1 MVGVYQGNDFRKV
14 SGGKKRPHRM
24 NRKHELGR
32 FPTMTVASE
41 REETETLRV
50 RGGNLK
56 IRCKKALYA
65 NVVDPSTNAVKK
77 VKITKV
83 VETPANKELARLSV
97 ITKGTIIETE
107 IGLARVTSRPGQD
120 GVVNAVLIRE

>member
-1 MVGVYQGNDFRKV
+1 MSVYQGNDFRKV
-14 SGGKKRPHRM
+14 SGGRKRPHRM
-24 NRKHELGR
+24 NRKYELGR

-41 REETETLRV
+41 REEIETLRV

-56 IRCKKALYA
+56 IRCKRVLYA
-65 NVVDPSTNAVKK
+65 NVVDPSTNTIKK

-83 VETPANKELARLSV
+83 VETPANRELARLSV
-97 ITKGTIIETE
+97 ITKGAIIETE

-120 GVVNAVLIRE
+120 GVVNAVLIKE